1 MAIFASA
8 GIGFLNK
15 GFKMKA
21 TLVLSDGATFE
32 GESLGASGEKVGEVV
47 FNTAMTGYQE
57 ILTDPSYRGQIVTM
71 TYPHIG
77 NTGVNFE
84 DNESVKP
91 FLSGFIVREYCARPS
106 NWRKADDLDEFLKKN
121 GIIGIQ
127 GIDTRKLT
135 RNIRET
141 GAKKGIISTE
151 DHDVR
156 SLRKKVATYPDI
168 EGFDLVMDVSCSE
181 PYDWTEG
188 TWRWNGAPAES
199 KSDYRV
205 AVIDCGIK
213 QNILR
218 LLVDAAA
225 QVRVFPA
232 SATTDQIMGFN
243 PDGIFISNGPGDP
256 ESVPYTIETVRSLI
270 GKKPVFGI
278 CLGHQILG
286 LALGGKTYKLN
297 FGHHGANHPVRRLD
311 TGQVEITSQ
320 NHNFAVEPASVESEV
335 EITHINLNDQ
345 TVEGMAH
352 RKYPVFSIQYH
363 PEASPGP
370 HDSQYLFDRFRR
382 LIEKS

>member
-1 MAIFASA
+1 
-8 GIGFLNK
+8 
-15 GFKMKA
+15 MKA
-21 TLVLSDGATFE
+21 TLVLSDGTTFV
-32 GESLGASGEKVGEVV
+32 GESLGASGEKIGEVV

-57 ILTDPSYRGQIVTM
+57 ILTDPSYCGQIVTM

-77 NTGVNFE
+77 NTGINSE
-84 DNESVKP
+84 DNESLRP
-91 FLSGFIVREYCARPS
+91 FLSGFVVKEYCARPS
-106 NWRKADDLDEFLKKN
+106 NWRKDDDLQNFLQKN

-135 RNIRET
+135 RNLRET
-141 GAKKGIISTE
+141 GAKKGIISTD

-156 SLRKKVATYPDI
+156 SLRKKVANHPDI
-168 EGFDLVMDVSCSE
+168 EAFDLVMDVTCKN

-188 TWRWNGAPAES
+188 TWRWNQEPQTA
-199 KSDYRV
+199 KNLYKV
-205 AVIDCGIK
+205 AAFDCGMK

-218 LLVDAAA
+218 LLVDVGA

-232 SATTDQIMGFN
+232 FASFEQIMEYN

-256 ESVPYTIETVRSLI
+256 ESVPYLIETIRSLI

-297 FGHHGANHPVRRLD
+297 FGHHGANHPVRRFD

-320 NHNFAVEPASVESEV
+320 NHNFAVDPQSISSEAR
-335 EITHINLNDQ
+335 ITHINLNDM

-370 HDSQYLFDRFRR
+370 HDSRYLFERFRK
-382 LIEKS
+382 LIEES